1 VGVSSAGRAPVI
13 HRYGTGP
20 DQFGELW
27 LPGGPA
33 AGTVVVIHGGFWRAR
48 YDLSL
53 GRPLAADLA
62 ARGYAAWNLE
72 YRRVPAGGGW
82 PGTFEDVAAGID
94 LLATLPV
101 DTSQVVAVGHSAG
114 GHLAAWAAGRA
125 KLPSGAP
132 GTPARQDAS
141 PADDESG
148 RAFVAVTGV
157 IAQAGVLTL
166 ADCARER
173 VGGTAALD
181 LMGGGPDELPERY
194 RLADPIAA
202 VPIPAPV
209 VCLHSRGDA
218 NVPYSYSERY
228 VAAATAAGGRATL
241 VELPGDHF
249 TLIDPVSADWTAAI
263 AALPAL
269 LSLVRSS
276 LSTIGQSAPAGKAA
290 RLSLRVA
297 TMARWREKA
306 VPVGSPTG
314 PRPSIRHWPR
324 CGRRSPLVMS
334 STRKCRPVP

>member
-1 VGVSSAGRAPVI
+1 VGASAAGRAPVI
-13 HRYGTGP
+13 HRYGTDP
-20 DQFGELW
+20 AQFGELW

-72 YRRVPAGGGW
+72 YRRVLAGGGW

-101 DTSQVVAVGHSAG
+101 DTSRVVVVGHSAG

-125 KLPSGAP
+125 KLPPGAP
-132 GTPARQDAS
+132 GAPARQDAS
-141 PADDESG
+141 PADGESG

-166 ADCARER
+166 AECAREH

-202 VPIPAPV
+202 VPVPAPV
-209 VCLHSRGDA
+209 ICLHSRGDA

-249 TLIDPVSADWTAAI
+249 TLVDPASADWAAAI

-269 LSLVRSS
+269 LALAA
-276 LSTIGQSAPAGKAA
+276 GAPVAPVSPRIAQ
-290 RLSLRVA
+290 RRVA
-297 TMARWREKA
+297 QLADSWTS
-306 VPVGSPTG
+306 G
-314 PRPSIRHWPR
+314 
-324 CGRRSPLVMS
+324 
-334 STRKCRPVP
+334 